1 MRSYAITALIGTGL
15 FGLAPQAQAASHA
28 RPAHPQPDRPGAQ
41 NAAHARPADQQPQ
54 AARPAIQTAGHAQQ
68 QAARPTEHN
77 ADHAQQQADR
87 PTEHN
92 ADHAQQ
98 QADRPAAH
106 TAVNVRRADAKPQA
120 DRPAAQ
126 NVNVRSG
133 DAQPARAVL
142 PHPVRVQH
150 FDPQPQPVRPVAE
163 IPVQAR
169 PGDPEPV
176 RPAYAMHI
184 TGQGQ
189 HWEVSPG
196 ELQTVRWTL
205 TNTGNRPLEHA
216 QLVASIPAGWSV
228 REGQGCTRRGQY
240 LGCDLGG
247 LEPGRSAAVVVPMV
261 AQGQAGPVRLAAWSR
276 ATAGSLTIPGPTTSF
291 RVQVKRR

>member
-15 FGLAPQAQAASHA
+15 LGLAPQAQAASHA

-54 AARPAIQTAGHAQQ
+54 EARPAV
-68 QAARPTEHN
+68 
-77 ADHAQQQADR
+77 
-87 PTEHN
+87 
-92 ADHAQQ
+92 HAQQ
-98 QADRPAAH
+98 QADRPAEQAARPAAH
-106 TAVNVRRADAKPQA
+106 TAG
-120 DRPAAQ
+120 Q
-126 NVNVRSG
+126 NVNLRSV
-133 DAQPARAVL
+133 DAKPARAVL
-142 PHPVRVQH
+142 LRPVRIRH

-163 IPVQAR
+163 IPVQGR
-169 PGDPEPV
+169 HGDPVPV

-184 TGQGQ
+184 TGQAQ

-216 QLVASIPAGWSV
+216 QLVASIPAGWGV
-228 REGQGCTRRGQY
+228 REGQGCTRHGQY
-240 LGCDLGG
+240 LGCDIGG
-247 LEPGRSAAVVVPMV
+247 LEPGRSAAVVVPLV
-261 AQGQAGPVRLAAWSR
+261 AQGQPGPVRLAAWSR

-291 RVQVKRR
+291 RVQVTRH